1 MFCHSIQA
9 KDTLAAGAEFL
20 LIFDNGSFS
29 EDDTFL
35 LTVCNFL
42 CGWTIAHRSS
52 GLAGSC
58 SQGSYCKELPDG
70 HLSL

>member
-1 MFCHSIQA
+1 MAGLSIQA
-9 KDTLAAGAEFL
+9 KDTLAEGSEFL

-35 LTVCNFL
+35 LTVSNFL
-42 CGWTIAHRSS
+42 IEWMIAHRSS
-52 GLAGSC
+52 GLAGPCPQRS
-58 SQGSYCKELPDG
+58 SCKELSGG